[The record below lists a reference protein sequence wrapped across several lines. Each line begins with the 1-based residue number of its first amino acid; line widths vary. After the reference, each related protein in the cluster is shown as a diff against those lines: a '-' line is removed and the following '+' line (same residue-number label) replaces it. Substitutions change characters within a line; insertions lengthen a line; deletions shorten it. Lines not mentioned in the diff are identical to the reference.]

1 MGLKEQ
7 LHDLSLKQSEQDQLL
22 ETSAEDL
29 ASIRKKLKV
38 YRDTT
43 QQKDDQGKFST
54 AVNNVHQAS
63 NLTELTMLALKITE
77 EMKRAETNKVQD
89 DDDDNAA
96 GAAR

>member
-1 MGLKEQ
+1 MGLQEQ
-7 LHDLSLKQSEQDQLL
+7 LHDLSLKQGEQDQLL
-22 ETSAEDL
+22 ESSAEDL

-89 DDDDNAA
+89 DENDT
-96 GAAR
+96 AAR

>member
-43 QQKDDQGKFST
+43 
-54 AVNNVHQAS
+54 
-63 NLTELTMLALKITE
+63 
-77 EMKRAETNKVQD
+77 
-89 DDDDNAA
+89 
-96 GAAR
+96 